1 MERKIWTGIAIIL
14 SFLAFLPF
22 LAFLLGILPTLL
34 LGEERKDF
42 RILEK
47 KVGCTKNRKKSGEME
62 KNGAKYG
69 RQLQTKSPRFPSS
82 FPPHPQEGAPFLKE
96 GGWRAS

>member
-1 MERKIWTGIAIIL
+1 
-14 SFLAFLPF
+14 
-22 LAFLLGILPTLL
+22 
-34 LGEERKDF
+34 
-42 RILEK
+42 
-47 KVGCTKNRKKSGEME
+47 ME

-96 GGWRAS
+96 GGWRASILDSKRRLGTFNFQSLFLFDSADSFLFSLS

>member
-1 MERKIWTGIAIIL
+1 
-14 SFLAFLPF
+14 
-22 LAFLLGILPTLL
+22 
-34 LGEERKDF
+34 
-42 RILEK
+42 
-47 KVGCTKNRKKSGEME
+47 ME

-96 GGWRAS
+96 GGWRASWVLINDKEVLFWRWLVLCSLEL